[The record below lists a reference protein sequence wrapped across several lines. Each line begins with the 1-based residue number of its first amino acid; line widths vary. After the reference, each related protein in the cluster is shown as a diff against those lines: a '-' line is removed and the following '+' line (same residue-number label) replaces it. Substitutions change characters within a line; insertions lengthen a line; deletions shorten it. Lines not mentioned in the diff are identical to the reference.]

1 MGPRSKCFE
10 FVSLLF
16 PVQTVYL
23 GKFCF
28 TSYSKEGISIFDFLH
43 GDIQQ
48 EEVAESETT
57 AFHWVCPGIL
67 SHAEIC
73 QDLLLMPLVVLG
85 IWPDQN

>member
-1 MGPRSKCFE
+1 MGPRSKFSE

-28 TSYSKEGISIFDFLH
+28 TSYSKERISIFDFLH

-48 EEVAESETT
+48 EEVAESET
-57 AFHWVCPGIL
+57 IL
-67 SHAEIC
+67 SQAY
-73 QDLLLMPLVVLG
+73 LAMPKFAKTCY
-85 IWPDQN
+85 